1 MLDTLFLDLYMVLGV
16 MERAL
21 GDVSP
26 RIGGYLH
33 LIGKIRFR
41 FWVII
46 INILFKNMVSKLHT
60 FDTLAWRR

>member
-1 MLDTLFLDLYMVLGV
+1 MVLGV

-26 RIGGYLH
+26 RID

-46 INILFKNMVSKLHT
+46 INVLFKNMVSKLHT
-60 FDTLAWRR
+60 FDMLAWRR